1 MKNKIK
7 YFGYTALL
15 IVFAACSNLLE
26 EAPVSQLETQYLF
39 TTADNAKAAIAGVYS
54 SLQLPGVYGRCQGL
68 LSTDETFAG
77 SKVPLG
83 GINTYNFTADNIEVV
98 LPMWRDHYAG
108 INRANLAI
116 SNIPNIASNIMA
128 VDERNTLVAEAKFI
142 RALLYFNLIRYYGDV
157 PYKDSETA
165 SLNNLDIPRTPVAV
179 IYNNI
184 IKDLKYGVDSLKVK
198 APGLAG
204 RATIDAARTLL
215 ASVYLTRGSMA
226 KRDPTLVVVDD
237 FKDAAKYAGYV
248 IGDGR
253 YSLCDYFP
261 DAFIVDNKNNNE
273 IIFDVQFKSPGFGEG
288 NSIGINM
295 GIPSDASGIT
305 NLLAGGAQAS
315 IRANAYH
322 QYYYEAADSVRLQ
335 WTDARIKIVSAT
347 GKFVR
352 LSVVDNKENLSAAK
366 FRHYPVR
373 DPNFFLM
380 IDGDYNVNWPVFR
393 YAEVLLIYAE
403 ALNETNGPTQAAIDA
418 LNQLRRRA
426 RNYNKLGVHAD
437 VLPRSLQTP
446 TTPSPTAN
454 FKTTLRDLKPGDF
467 PTYDN
472 FKEYILEERTRE
484 LSQEGKRW
492 FDLVRWGKLKS
503 TLSGLIAKMNTQST
517 VIKWYWP
524 FETPSGSDNPNK
536 IEKKSENPPLKKNGT
551 VNTNAFTNYWTGSS
565 GQTVEWNLIIVNLNE
580 KKHNLFPI
588 PNSEILANPLIGANN
603 PEY

>member
-1 MKNKIK
+1 MNNKIK
-7 YFGYTALL
+7 YFGCTALL

-108 INRANLAI
+108 INRANLSI
-116 SNIPNIASNIMA
+116 SNIPKIADAVMA

-142 RALLYFNLIRYYGDV
+142 RALLYFNLIRYYGAV
-157 PYKDSETA
+157 PYKNTETV

-179 IYNNI
+179 INDSI
-184 IKDLKYGVDSLKVK
+184 IEDLKYGVKNLKPK

-226 KRDPTLVVVDD
+226 KRDGTGDGKSD
-237 FKDAAKYAGYV
+237 FELAADYALAV
-248 IGDGR
+248 MKSGR

-305 NLLAGGAQAS
+305 NLQAGGAQAS

-322 QYYYEAADSVRLQ
+322 PYYYAAADSVRLQ
-335 WTDARIKIVSAT
+335 WTDARIRIESST
-347 GKFVR
+347 GRFQR
-352 LSVVDNKENLSAAK
+352 LIASNTKEPVSAAK

-403 ALNETNGPTQAAIDA
+403 AENEVNGPTTAIAA
-418 LNQLRRRA
+418 LNQLRSRA
-426 RNYNKLGVHAD
+426 RNVNKGGVHAD
-437 VLPRSLQTP
+437 VLPRFLTLQKSTGL
-446 TTPSPTAN
+446 AN
-454 FKTTLRDLKPGDF
+454 LDVSNNPLVSTKAAFRD
-467 PTYDN
+467 
-472 FKEYILEERTRE
+472 YILNERSRE

-492 FDLVRWGKLKS
+492 FDLVRRGKLKS
-503 TLSGLIAKMNTQST
+503 TLSGLIGKMVTKSS
-517 VIKWYWP
+517 
-524 FETPSGSDNPNK
+524 ETPVVQWPPLPGITQPPATTPSKWRNYWGDNPPSK
-536 IEKKSENPPLKKNGT
+536 
-551 VNTNAFTNYWTGSS
+551 
-565 GQTVEWNLIIVNLNE
+565 GQTLEWNLITVNLDE

-588 PNSEILANPLIGANN
+588 PNSEMLANPSIGSNN
-603 PEY
+603 PLY